1 MRKFLLTMLILCG
14 VVSVRAGT
22 FQYVVN
28 FSGPDEYP
36 SNASPGTG
44 TGTVIYDYINHTL
57 QLQATFSGLTGTTTA
72 AHIHAPTTA
81 PRYQNAGAATTT
93 PSFAG
98 FPLGVTSG
106 SFSSTL
112 DLTVASSYNASF
124 VTANG
129 GTPAAA
135 EAALAQY
142 MLAGKAYWN
151 IHSTTFPGGE
161 IRGFL
166 TLVLPSIRIVNL
178 KVGTNLTVTSTI
190 AFTNG
195 VTMTP
200 EFNTNLLTTNWSALT
215 VRSNK
220 FVNGTNEMIC
230 GKPAANPVFLRVRG
244 QGN

>member
-1 MRKFLLTMLILCG
+1 MRKFLLTALILCG
-14 VVSVRAGT
+14 VVSVRARS

-28 FSGPDEYP
+28 FRGPDEFP
-36 SNASPGTG
+36 PNASPGTG
-44 TGTVIYDYINHTL
+44 TGTVIYDNTAHTL
-57 QLQATFSGLTGTTTA
+57 QLQASFSGLTGTTTA
-72 AHIHAPTTA
+72 SHIHAPTTA
-81 PRYQNAGAATTT
+81 PRFQNAGVATTT
-93 PSFAG
+93 PSFSG

-106 SFSSTL
+106 SFSNTL
-112 DLTVASSYNASF
+112 DLTLTSSYNPSF

-129 GTPAAA
+129 GTTAAA
-135 EAALAQY
+135 EAALAES

-151 IHSTTFPGGE
+151 IHSSTFPGGE

-190 AFTNG
+190 EFTNG

-215 VRSNK
+215 VQSNK
-220 FVNGTNEMIC
+220 FANGTNEMIC
-230 GKPAANPVFLRVRG
+230 GKPAANPVFLRIRG